1 MLTVSNLR
9 PRRGVFTAALAL
21 VLLAVGSIGS
31 ACSAGST
38 GNQSSDKGTTP
49 GKELS
54 VGFAAEPLSLDFTS
68 DNGAAIPQA
77 LLVNVYE
84 GLVNLD
90 ANGDIK
96 PLLAKDWAV
105 SADRKTYT
113 FHLREGV
120 KFSDGKPFTA
130 EDAAFSINRVKTDWK
145 IDIKSAMEVVDSAKA
160 VDPTTLEVVLKQP
173 SNLWLFKMTTRIGAM
188 FSRTGV
194 SGLKTKAIGTGP
206 YIVQRWTRG
215 TSIVLARNPGYW
227 GPKPALDKVTLK
239 YYKDPNAMNNAL
251 RTGGLDVVS
260 TLQAPESLSQFSDK
274 SKYQV
279 IEGTTNGEVV
289 LSFNNA
295 RPPFTDKRVRQAIRY
310 ALDHKA
316 ILDTAWAG
324 HGELIGSM
332 VPPTDPWYE
341 DLTGLYPHDPA
352 KARAL
357 LRAAGKPKL
366 TLRLRIPNLPYAVS
380 TAQVVKSQLADVGI
394 TAKIEPLEF
403 PAVWLDEVFKKADY
417 DMSIIAHVEPRDITS
432 WGIPAYYW
440 KYDSKPFQELLAKA
454 DAGTEQEQV
463 TYMKQAARL
472 LSEDAAGD
480 FLFLF
485 PNLMVATPQVKG
497 LPKNA
502 VSEAFDLTTVSK
514 G

>member
-1 MLTVSNLR
+1 VLKKA
-9 PRRGVFTAALAL
+9 FTSALAL
-21 VLLAVGSIGS
+21 VLLAVGS

-38 GNQSSDKGTTP
+38 RNQPGDDGGGGDNGTATA
-49 GKELS
+49 GKSLS

-77 LLVNVYE
+77 VLVNVYE
-84 GLVNLD
+84 GLVKLD

-96 PLLAKDWAV
+96 PLLAKSWKI

-113 FHLREGV
+113 FELREGV

-145 IDIKSAMEVVDSAKA
+145 IDLRSAMDVVADAKA
-160 VDPTTLEVVLKQP
+160 AGPTTLVVTLKQP

-194 SGLKTKAIGTGP
+194 SDLKTKAIGTGP
-206 YIVQRWTRG
+206 YVVRRWTRG
-215 TSIVLARNPGYW
+215 SSIVLGRNPGYW
-227 GPKPALDKVTLK
+227 GPKPALDQVTLK
-239 YYKDPNAMNNAL
+239 YYKDPNSMNNAL
-251 RTGGLDVVS
+251 RTAGLDVVS
-260 TLQAPESLSQFSDK
+260 TLQAPESLPQFADK

-295 RPPFTDKRVRQAIRY
+295 RAPFTDKRVRQAIRY
-310 ALDHKA
+310 ALDRKA

-341 DLTGLYPHDPA
+341 DLTGLYPHDPG

-357 LRAAGKPKL
+357 LAAAGKPKL
-366 TLRLRIPNLPYAVS
+366 SLRLRIPNLPYAVS

-403 PAVWLDEVFKKADY
+403 PAVWLDEVFQKADY

-432 WGIPAYYW
+432 WGIPSYYW
-440 KYDSKPFQELLAKA
+440 KYDNKQFQQLLAKA

-463 TYMKQAARL
+463 TSMKQAARL
-472 LSEDAAGD
+472 LSEDAAGEW
-480 FLFLF
+480 LFLF
-485 PNLMVATPQVKG
+485 PNLMVATPQVHG